1 MKSVA
6 CFWWLPVL
14 ILLGHVLKHAP
25 FISHPKTKI
34 ECICNEIFFCISIYM
49 KYYICIYYL
58 GSLLLI
64 QVMMQ
69 DFLESYLVIIGS
81 IQIRHINLP
90 KLLTYIIFLELRLTK
105 QPKILFICFLLHILE
120 KYLDFEISSWLK
132 MYWPNTE

>member
-1 MKSVA
+1 
-6 CFWWLPVL
+6 
-14 ILLGHVLKHAP
+14 
-25 FISHPKTKI
+25 
-34 ECICNEIFFCISIYM
+34 M

-105 QPKILFICFLLHILE
+105 QPTILFICFLLHILE
-120 KYLDFEISSWLK
+120 KYLDFEISS
-132 MYWPNTE
+132 